1 MRRRDFITGII
12 GPAVAWPLAARA
24 QRAATPVIGYLSGRS
39 SGDAGYL
46 LAAFQK
52 GLAESGFVEGKNVN
66 FDYRWANN
74 RYDLLPGM
82 AADLAT
88 RRVSVIAAVNGVAAP
103 LAAKAATTTI
113 PIVFAL
119 GVDAVKLGLVASLN
133 KPGGNITGVSF
144 LNNTL
149 TPKLFELLSSL
160 VSQSTAIAILV
171 NPLSPNAGVEEND
184 ARTAADALGRKLIVV
199 EASAD
204 KELEAAF
211 TKLQQEGI
219 TALLITSDSFL
230 DNRVSELLELATRYA
245 IVAVSPR
252 REFADAG
259 GLMGYGAN
267 VPDAF
272 RLTGVYAGRILKGE
286 KPADLPVQQS
296 AKVEFVINL
305 KTAKALGLTIPLPL
319 LGRADEVIE

>member
-88 RRVSVIAAVNGVAAP
+88 RRVSVIAAVNGVAPP

-149 TPKLFELLSSL
+149 TPKLFE
-160 VSQSTAIAILV
+160 
-171 NPLSPNAGVEEND
+171 
-184 ARTAADALGRKLIVV
+184 
-199 EASAD
+199 
-204 KELEAAF
+204 
-211 TKLQQEGI
+211 
-219 TALLITSDSFL
+219 
-230 DNRVSELLELATRYA
+230 
-245 IVAVSPR
+245 
-252 REFADAG
+252 
-259 GLMGYGAN
+259 
-267 VPDAF
+267 
-272 RLTGVYAGRILKGE
+272 
-286 KPADLPVQQS
+286 
-296 AKVEFVINL
+296 
-305 KTAKALGLTIPLPL
+305 
-319 LGRADEVIE
+319 